1 MRHYLNPEQPITVYP
16 QPLGTWYS
24 LPSKKMLEALQLPEM
39 EMTLFVAGWL
49 PPARASARA
58 VAQLFRA
65 VEASTQV
72 LQADDDAAVA
82 EAFGQAVRLLRIGRG
97 AAGDVEPLARVLACI
112 ALACRRRLGLWP
124 HPVQLAGARALL
136 AG

>member
-1 MRHYLNPEQPITVYP
+1 MFDPALARNVAGRQFRRADTDRDERAAEPSRPVEDYLRN
-16 QPLGTWYS
+16 L
-24 LPSKKMLEALQLPEM
+24 
-39 EMTLFVAGWL
+39 AGWL

-97 AAGDVEPLARVLACI
+97 AAGDVEPLARVLA
-112 ALACRRRLGLWP
+112 
-124 HPVQLAGARALL
+124 
-136 AG
+136 